1 MRRHRHGIWGG
12 GRFMNGGAAGRLPPD
27 VVHQRALAV
36 TACACAH
43 AAAAGHDPGRT
54 GRPAAGPGKPEHG
67 WLARP
72 AQVPGLGARHPE
84 HGRAGH
90 RHLRTARAAH
100 HWCAGAGPER
110 LPLTPPGQLCPAA
123 PQCLRARPAALR
135 RSSLPASGAP
145 LASQACVNRFQYCA
159 AVSSPVQGQSSDR
172 SPFGEQAWP
181 GRGRW
186 RRAARRAPY
195 PRRLPLSP
203 SPTRTAARR
212 PAAGAPPQP
221 CTMLPRASAE
231 GPCACGA

>member
-43 AAAAGHDPGRT
+43 AAAAGHDPGRA

-110 LPLTPPGQLCPAA
+110 QPLTPPCSSAQRRLSACEH
-123 PQCLRARPAALR
+123 ARR
-135 RSSLPASGAP
+135 R
-145 LASQACVNRFQYCA
+145 CA
-159 AVSSPVQGQSSDR
+159 A
-172 SPFGEQAWP
+172 
-181 GRGRW
+181 
-186 RRAARRAPY
+186 AACLPQE
-195 PRRLPLSP
+195 RRLPHKHASTYFNTVLLY
-203 SPTRTAARR
+203 R
-212 PAAGAPPQP
+212 PLCRASRVTGLHSGSRPGRAAGAG
-221 CTMLPRASAE
+221 E
-231 GPCACGA
+231 GPPGGRHILVVFL